1 MKKIGLIINP
11 VAGMGGSVGLKGT
24 DHVVEEA
31 LRRGAVPGS
40 EKRAETALRE
50 LLPYKDELLICTGA
64 GHMGGELAQ
73 RMGFRTEVLPA
84 GTDTGAADAPVDTAV
99 SADLKTPA
107 DADIPADLKTPV
119 DTDIPAASAFCF
131 ATAGSDTI
139 ALGKRLLNEQ
149 ADLLLFAGGDGTAR
163 DIYQAVGTELVCVGI
178 PAGVKIHS
186 PVYAKNPGA
195 AGKLAAMWMSGRIK
209 RYEEKEVL
217 DIDED
222 AYRSGH
228 INTALYGYLKIPAER
243 ALTQNRKAPTPLS
256 DEAAIES
263 IAYEVTD
270 HMEPDVV
277 YLVGA
282 GTTTRGV
289 MKKLGLPNT
298 LIGVDVVENGK
309 VLENDAYGERILSHI
324 RGKRAKLILTVTGGQ
339 GFLFGRGNQ
348 QLTPEVIRTV
358 GKENLIILATSSKL
372 AELRGNPLLVDT
384 GDDALN
390 EELCGYYR
398 VITGYKEYT
407 VCRVAAG

>member
-84 GTDTGAADAPVDTAV
+84 GTDTGAA
-99 SADLKTPA
+99 KTPA
-107 DADIPADLKTPV
+107 D
-119 DTDIPAASAFCF
+119 TDILAASAFCF